1 MYIEKKYYFYAGHRN
16 KLAGE
21 KCGRLHGHTYDVV
34 CKFKFDT
41 MKDGV
46 TVLFSDIDKKVE
58 PIIKEY
64 DHYFL
69 LYKEDKLCSV
79 FDIHNEPYKE
89 MPFETSAE
97 NMAIW
102 LFTRIKNEAKMPIV
116 EIRLAETKSST
127 VIYNGIEISN

>member
-1 MYIEKKYYFYAGHRN
+1 MIQIEKKYHFYAGHRN

-21 KCGRLHGHTYDVV
+21 KCGRLHGHTYDVK
-34 CKFKFDT
+34 CYFEFDT

-46 TVLFSDIDKKVE
+46 TVLFSDIDALVE

-69 LYKEDKLCSV
+69 LYEKDSLCEIL
-79 FDIHNEPYKE
+79 DLHNEPYKKL
-89 MPFETSAE
+89 PFETSAE

-102 LFTRIKNEAKMPIV
+102 LYTRIKNETKLNIKRI
-116 EIRLAETKSST
+116 ELAETKSSN
-127 VIYNGIEISN
+127 VIYGE